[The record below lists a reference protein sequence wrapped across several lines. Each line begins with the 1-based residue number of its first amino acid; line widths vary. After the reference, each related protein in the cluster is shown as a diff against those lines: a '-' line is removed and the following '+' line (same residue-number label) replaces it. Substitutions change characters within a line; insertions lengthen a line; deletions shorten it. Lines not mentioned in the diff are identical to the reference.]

1 MKPKAVHLP
10 NTATPEDVAAA
21 LREHGYCIV
30 DNLVPTEMMDR
41 IDAEMGPYVEHSLYG
56 DDGFVGKLTKRT
68 GAMIARS
75 PAARELIMN
84 PTAIGTAGKFL
95 EKATT
100 FQLHLTQI
108 ISVFPGSKA
117 QPIHRDQVAWDFFPF
132 PKDYEVQCNLLWAMT
147 DYTEDMG
154 ATRVVP
160 GSHLLDDREYTIEDS
175 IPAEMTRGSALFYTG
190 KVYHGAGENKS
201 DRIRQAINITYAVG
215 WVRQEENQYLTT
227 PLEIARTLPEDL
239 LKVMGY
245 QMGCFAMGYV
255 GDFEDPMTVLHPPT
269 ERKVLNTDIIKRKA
283 SEAMDADKLFR
294 DSTAA

>member
-1 MKPKAVHLP
+1 MEAIHLP
-10 NTATPEDVAAA
+10 STATPEEVAAT
-21 LREHGYCIV
+21 LREHGYAIV
-30 DNLVPTEMMDR
+30 DNLVPESLMDR
-41 IDAEMGPYVEHSLYG
+41 IEAEMGPYINASLYG

-84 PTAIGTAGKFL
+84 PTAIGAAGDFL
-95 EKATT
+95 KHATT

-132 PKDYEVQCNLLWAMT
+132 PPDYEVQCNLLWAMT
-147 DYTEDMG
+147 DYTEEMG
-154 ATRVVP
+154 ATRLVP
-160 GSHLLDDREYTIEDS
+160 GSHRQPDKEYTVEDS
-175 IPAEMTRGSALFYTG
+175 IPAVMKRGSALFYTG
-190 KVYHGAGENKS
+190 KIYHGAGENKS
-201 DRIRQAINITYAVG
+201 DRLRQAINITYAVG

-227 PLEIARTLPEDL
+227 PIEIARTLPEDL

-255 GDFEDPMTVLHPPT
+255 GDFEDPMTVLHPPA
-269 ERKVLNTDIIKRKA
+269 ERRVLNTEIMAKKAGYVGDARK
-283 SEAMDADKLFR
+283 LLV
-294 DSTAA
+294 DSTTA

>member
-1 MKPKAVHLP
+1 MKAVHLP
-10 NTATPEDVAAA
+10 STATPEEVAAA

-30 DNLVPTEMMDR
+30 DNLVPEALMDR
-41 IDAEMGPYVEHSLYG
+41 IDAEMGPYVRSSLYG

-132 PKDYEVQCNLLWAMT
+132 PKDYEVQCNILWAMT
-147 DYTEDMG
+147 DYTEEMG

-160 GSHLLDDREYTIEDS
+160 GSHLLDDREYTIEES

-201 DRIRQAINITYAVG
+201 DKIRQAINITYAVG

-227 PLEIARTLPEDL
+227 PIEIAKTLPEDL

-255 GDFEDPMTVLHPPT
+255 GDFEDPMTVLHPPQ
-269 ERKVLNTDIIKRKA
+269 ERKVLNTDIIKKKA
-283 SEAMDADKLFR
+283 DEAMDAKKLFT